1 MARKSRRVMEI
12 APDIPPV
19 VEMVFLTAIYTRL
32 SIEDTRDG
40 QGGSLEDQI
49 CLGKKFV
56 SEKPCLNLIEVYSD
70 NGQTG
75 TNFDRPDFERLMED
89 VRKGRINCIVVKD
102 LSRFARNYIEADTY
116 IEKVFPFL
124 GVRFIS
130 IGDNFDSFDPCD
142 NGEGLVVA
150 LKNLMN
156 DIYARDI
163 SQKCKTALK
172 NKMNKGEFLGS
183 FAPFGYAK
191 SPENKNQLVIDEEA
205 GTIVRDMFR
214 WKLEGCSV
222 SGIAKKLNELGVPA
236 PSIYCRQKFPC
247 KSKKPLRNTGWHD
260 SVVKK
265 MLCNVVY
272 LGHMVNGMSRTHPE
286 LGYTIERLSR
296 EQWVMVENTH
306 EPIISQQDFDAVA
319 EMFRVST
326 EKYYKNYGKYEYL
339 PDTENVLKGFVFCKH
354 CDRALKRV
362 RSLSFNRDCITYA
375 YICRYCGGV
384 ETEGTGWKRIKESE
398 LLETI
403 SVAVRKQIEL
413 CADVESMIER
423 AGVLDSNLQRRR
435 SQEAD
440 IDHHKKEI
448 SRIDNRL
455 KTLYMDKC
463 DGLFDEMEYIRMKRS
478 YEQDKDAFTARLA
491 ELTAEQERLSA
502 MTIPN
507 NQCITA
513 FRPFYGEK
521 TLTREMLLALVKRID
536 VISDKQIEINFQYKD
551 EYGAL
556 VAAVQE
562 SKTVLTREGKV
573 IAG

>member
-1 MARKSRRVMEI
+1 MARKSRRIMEI
-12 APDIPPV
+12 TPEIPPV
-19 VEMVFLTAIYTRL
+19 AEMVFLTAVYTRL

-40 QGGSLEDQI
+40 EGGSLEDQI
-49 CLGKKFV
+49 CLVKKYV
-56 SEKPCLNLIEVYSD
+56 SEKPYLKLIKVYSD

-75 TNFDRPDFERLMED
+75 TNFDRPDFERLIED
-89 VRKGRINCIVVKD
+89 VRKGLINCIVVKD

-172 NKMNKGEFLGS
+172 NKMNKGDFLGS

-205 GTIVRDMFR
+205 AAIVRDMFR
-214 WKLEGCSV
+214 WKLDGCSV
-222 SGIAKKLNELGVPA
+222 SGVAKRLNELGVPA
-236 PSIYCRQKFPC
+236 PSVYCRQKFPC

-272 LGHMVNGMSRTHPE
+272 LGHMVNGMSRTRPE
-286 LGYTIERLSR
+286 LGYTTERVSR
-296 EQWVMVENTH
+296 EQWVVVENTH
-306 EPIISQQDFDAVA
+306 EPIIFQQDFDAVA
-319 EMFRVST
+319 DMFRVST
-326 EKYYKNYGKYEYL
+326 EKFYKENGKYEDL
-339 PDTENVLKGFVFCKH
+339 PDTENVLKGFVYCKH
-354 CDRALKRV
+354 CGRALKRV
-362 RSLSFNRDCITYA
+362 RNISFYRECITPT

-384 ETEGTGWKRIKESE
+384 EAQGTGKRIKESE

-403 SVAVRKQIEL
+403 SVAVIKQVEL

-423 AGVLDSNLQRRR
+423 AGALDSNLKRRR
-435 SQEAD
+435 SREAE

-463 DGLFDEMEYIRMKRS
+463 DGLFDETEYVRMRQS
-478 YEQDKDAFTARLA
+478 YEQNREAFTVRLA

-502 MTIPN
+502 MAIPN
-507 NQCITA
+507 NQYITA

-551 EYGAL
+551 EYEAL
-556 VAAVQE
+556 IAAAQE
-562 SKTVLTREGKV
+562 SKAIPTCEGEV
-573 IAG
+573 MSG

>member
-1 MARKSRRVMEI
+1 MARKSRRIKEI
-12 APDIPPV
+12 APDTLPV
-19 VEMVFLTAIYTRL
+19 AEMVFLTAVYARL

-40 QGGSLEDQI
+40 EGGSLEDQI

-56 SEKPCLNLIEVYSD
+56 SEKPYLKLIEVYSD

-205 GTIVRDMFR
+205 AAIVRDMFR
-214 WKLEGCSV
+214 WKLDGYSV
-222 SGIAKKLNELGVPA
+222 SGIAKRLNELGVPA
-236 PSIYCRQKFPC
+236 PSVYCRKKFPC
-247 KSKKPLRNTGWHD
+247 KSKKPLRDIHWHD

-265 MLCNVVY
+265 MLCNPVY
-272 LGHMVNGMSRTHPE
+272 LGHMVNGMSRTRPE
-286 LGYTIERLSR
+286 LGYSTERLSR
-296 EQWVMVENTH
+296 EQWVVVKNTH
-306 EPIISQQDFDAVA
+306 EPIIFQQDFDAVA

-326 EKYYKNYGKYEYL
+326 KKFYGLAGKYGHL
-339 PDTENVLKGFVFCKH
+339 PDTENVLKGFVYCKH
-354 CDRALKRV
+354 CGRALKRA
-362 RSLSFNRDCITYA
+362 RNLSFNRDYITHT
-375 YICRYCGGV
+375 YICRYCGGI
-384 ETEGTGWKRIKESE
+384 EAEGTGKRIKESE

-403 SVAVRKQIEL
+403 LAAVRKQIEL
-413 CADVESMIER
+413 CADVECMIER
-423 AGVLDSNLQRRR
+423 AGAMDSNLQRRR
-435 SQEAD
+435 SQEAE
-440 IDHHKKEI
+440 IDRHKKEI
-448 SRIDNRL
+448 SRIDSRL

-463 DGLFDEMEYIRMKRS
+463 DGLFDENEYVRMRKS
-478 YEQDKDAFTARLA
+478 YEQNRDAFIGRLT

-502 MTIPN
+502 LAIPN

-513 FRPFYGEK
+513 FRPSYGEK
-521 TLTREMLLALVKRID
+521 DLTREMLLALVKRID
-536 VISDKQIEINFQYKD
+536 VISDKQIEIIFQYKD
-551 EYGAL
+551 EYEALAGAI
-556 VAAVQE
+556 QE
-562 SKTVLTREGKV
+562 SKAVPTCEGEV
-573 IAG
+573 MAG